1 MEDMK
6 AVVDG
11 NLAGQMIDEEFE
23 ETTDPEVLNSAR
35 HKIKKALMKQFEG
48 ASDAQKEELNH
59 ILKRL

>member
-6 AVVDG
+6 AIVVG

-23 ETTDPEVLNSAR
+23 ETTDPEVLNAAR
-35 HKIKKALMKQFEG
+35 HRIKKDIMKQFEG
-48 ASDAQKEELNH
+48 ASDAKKEELNH